1 MLGIVT
7 AGQLGGGSEMENQ
20 LRSFRETVLRPMKLR
35 VETVMKL
42 VMDQISPGSWIRL
55 REIDT
60 TDLRADGDFF
70 AKMVTAGVYQPE
82 EVKAILDE
90 VLG

>member
-1 MLGIVT
+1 M
-7 AGQLGGGSEMENQ
+7 
-20 LRSFRETVLRPMKLR
+20 LR
-35 VETVMKL
+35 VETVMKSVL
-42 VMDQISPGSWIRL
+42 DQISPGSWIRL

-60 TDLRADGDFF
+60 TDLRADGEFF